1 MLIKKRS
8 TNLNYKHVDSL
19 TGYQLE
25 PGDIVKV
32 NYDDEDHLVTIKSLE
47 YLQEGYLIAFLDEYE
62 DELLTH
68 HISEDDKL
76 DFYVFDDE

>member
-1 MLIKKRS
+1 M
-8 TNLNYKHVDSL
+8 NYKHIDSL

-25 PGDIVKV
+25 PGDIVSV

-47 YLQEGYLIAFLDEYE
+47 YLKEGYIISFLDEYE

-76 DFYVFDDE
+76 DLYMFDDE